1 MFKIGIGIFCLIMA
15 LIFGNAMVVS
25 GESETEDMSV
35 PMGIITLEP
44 PDSVEDPKP
53 VVEFPHP
60 LHFDFSCQTCHHK
73 WDKVTP
79 IEGCGTSG
87 CHDITVAPTKAERAQ
102 SDENLAA
109 RYYKTGF
116 HKLCI
121 TCHKEMK
128 AQNKKMELSGR
139 VLYENLPAT
148 GPTGCIDCHVPEE

>member
-1 MFKIGIGIFCLIMA
+1 MRMFKIGIGIFCLIMA

-35 PMGIITLEP
+35 PMGIILLEP
-44 PDSVEDPKP
+44 PDSVEEPKP
-53 VVEFPHP
+53 AVEFPHP
-60 LHFDFSCQTCHHK
+60 FHFDFSCQTCHHK

-87 CHDITVAPTKAERAQ
+87 CHDITESPTRAERAQ
-102 SDENLAA
+102 SDEDLAA

-128 AQNKKMELSGR
+128 VQNKKLELSGR
-139 VLYENLPAT
+139 VLFENLPNT
-148 GPTGCIDCHVPEE
+148 GPTGCIDCHVP

>member
-1 MFKIGIGIFCLIMA
+1 MFKIGLGIFCLIMA

-35 PMGIITLEP
+35 PMGSILLEP

-53 VVEFPHP
+53 AVEFPHP
-60 LHFDFSCQTCHHK
+60 LHFDFNCQTCHHK

-79 IEGCGTSG
+79 IGGCGTSG
-87 CHDITVAPTKAERAQ
+87 CHDITESPTRAERAQ
-102 SDENLAA
+102 SDEDLAA

-121 TCHKEMK
+121 TCHKEMR
-128 AQNKKMELSGR
+128 AQNKKLELSGR
-139 VLYENLPAT
+139 VLFDNLPNT
-148 GPTGCIDCHVPEE
+148 GPTGCIDCHV